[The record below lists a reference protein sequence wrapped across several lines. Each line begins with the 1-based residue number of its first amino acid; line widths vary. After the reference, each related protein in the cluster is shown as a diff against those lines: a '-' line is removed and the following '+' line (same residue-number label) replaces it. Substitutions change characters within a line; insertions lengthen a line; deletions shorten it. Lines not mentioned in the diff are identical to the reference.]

1 MVLMPLLDTSAGFAA
16 QALTAVAELTTPVA
30 VVEETV
36 LERNLARMADFAR
49 RSGLKL
55 RPHAKTHKSPFI
67 AQRQLAHGAAGL
79 TAATLHEAEVFANAG
94 VTDLFIAHPPVG
106 AGKRRRLAELAERGI
121 RLAVAVDDPSLADGL
136 PAGVEVMWE
145 VDTGLHRV
153 GSAPGEPT
161 ARGVRGLPPG
171 RLRGLFTHAGQSYAI
186 ERALAAHQEW
196 EGLAE
201 SAAVLRAGGVDV
213 RELSVG
219 SSPTAAWAAEAAAGG
234 ITEMRPGTY
243 VFSDAN
249 QVALGAQSLEDCA
262 LGVVATVVSAPERGR
277 RVLDCGTK
285 SISGDFHVK
294 GLEGWGIVLGHPD
307 LRIDRLNEE
316 HAVVLGEADLKV
328 GDRVVVIPSHACTT
342 VNLHP
347 ALLFVGAGEPRW
359 EPVAAHGW
367 N

>member
-1 MVLMPLLDTSAGFAA
+1 MAA
-16 QALTAVAELTTPVA
+16 TEDLTTPVA
-30 VVEETV
+30 VVDETI
-36 LERNLARMADFAR
+36 LERNLARMAAFAAQA
-49 RSGLKL
+49 GVKL

-67 AQRQLAHGAAGL
+67 AQRQIAHGAVGL
-79 TAATLHEAEVFANAG
+79 TAATLREAEVFADAG
-94 VTDLFIAHPPVG
+94 VRDLFIAHPPVG
-106 AGKRRRLAELAERGI
+106 AAKRRRLAALAERGI
-121 RLAVAVDDPSLADGL
+121 RLAVALDDAGLADGL

-153 GSAPGEPT
+153 GTAPGEAT
-161 ARGVRGLPPG
+161 ARAAQKLPRG

-186 ERALAAHQEW
+186 ERAVAARQEW
-196 EGLAE
+196 QGLAE
-201 SAAVLRAGGVDV
+201 SAELLRRAGVEV

-219 SSPTAAWAAEAAAGG
+219 SSPTAAWAPEAAAGG

-249 QVALGAQSLEDCA
+249 QVALGAQALEDCA
-262 LGVVATVVSAPERGR
+262 FGVVATVVSTPERGR

-294 GLEGWGIVLGHPD
+294 ALEGWGTVLGHPG
-307 LRIDRLNEE
+307 LVIDRLNEE

-342 VNLHP
+342 ANLHP
-347 ALLFVGAGEPRW
+347 GLLFIGAGEPRW
-359 EPVAAHGW
+359 EPVSARGW
-367 N
+367 DQD

>member
-1 MVLMPLLDTSAGFAA
+1 MLDTSAGFAA
-16 QALTAVAELTTPVA
+16 QALAATADLTTPVA

-36 LERNLARMADFAR
+36 LERNLARMATLAR
-49 RSGLKL
+49 DSGLKL

-67 AQRQLAHGAAGL
+67 ARRQLEHGAVGL
-79 TAATLHEAEVFANAG
+79 TAATLHEAEVFADAG
-94 VTDLFIAHPPVG
+94 AGDIFIAHPPVG
-106 AGKRRRLAELAERGI
+106 AAKRRRLAELAGRGL
-121 RLAVAVDDPSLADGL
+121 RLAVAMDDAELARDL

-153 GSAPGEPT
+153 GTAPGEAT
-161 ARGVRGLPPG
+161 ARAVAGLPEG
-171 RLRGLFTHAGQSYAI
+171 RLRGLFTHAGQSYAV
-186 ERALAAHQEW
+186 ERALAARQEW

-201 SAAVLRAGGVDV
+201 SAARLRADGIEVG
-213 RELSVG
+213 ELSVG

-243 VFSDAN
+243 VFGDAN
-249 QVALGAQSLEDCA
+249 QVALGAQQLEDCA
-262 LGVVATVVSAPERGR
+262 LGVVATVVATPERGR

-285 SISGDFHVK
+285 SISADSRVQA
-294 GLEGWGIVLGHPD
+294 LAGWGFVLGHPD
-307 LRIDRLNEE
+307 LRIERLNEE

-328 GDRVVVIPSHACTT
+328 GDRVVVIPSHACTSA
-342 VNLHP
+342 NLHP

-359 EPVAAHGW
+359 EPVVARGW

>member
-1 MVLMPLLDTSAGFAA
+1 MLDTSAGFAA
-16 QALTAVAELTTPVA
+16 QALAATADLTTPVA

-36 LERNLARMADFAR
+36 LERNLARMATLAR
-49 RSGLKL
+49 DSGLKL

-67 AQRQLAHGAAGL
+67 ARRQLEHGAVGL
-79 TAATLHEAEVFANAG
+79 TAATLHEAEVFADAG
-94 VTDLFIAHPPVG
+94 AGDIFIAHPPVG
-106 AGKRRRLAELAERGI
+106 AAKRRRLAELAGRGL
-121 RLAVAVDDPSLADGL
+121 RLAVAMDDAELARDL

-153 GSAPGEPT
+153 GTAPGEAT
-161 ARGVRGLPPG
+161 ARAVAGLPEG

-186 ERALAAHQEW
+186 ERSVAARQEW
-196 EGLAE
+196 
-201 SAAVLRAGGVDV
+201 RADGIEVG
-213 RELSVG
+213 ELSVG

-243 VFSDAN
+243 VFGDAN
-249 QVALGAQSLEDCA
+249 QVALGAQQLEDCA
-262 LGVVATVVSAPERGR
+262 LGVVATVVATPERER

-285 SISGDFHVK
+285 SISADSRVQA
-294 GLEGWGIVLGHPD
+294 LAGWGFVLGHPD
-307 LRIDRLNEE
+307 LRIERLNEE

-328 GDRVVVIPSHACTT
+328 GDRVVVIPSHACTSA
-342 VNLHP
+342 NLHP

-359 EPVAAHGW
+359 EPVVARGW